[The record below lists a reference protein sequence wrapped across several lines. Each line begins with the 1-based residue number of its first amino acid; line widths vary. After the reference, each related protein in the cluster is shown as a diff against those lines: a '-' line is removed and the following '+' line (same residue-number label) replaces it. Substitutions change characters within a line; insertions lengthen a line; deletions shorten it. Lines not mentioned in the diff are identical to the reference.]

1 MKFDSKFSQ
10 LLSVAIIPLK
20 KEYAIASVQS
30 LIDTLRQCDNSVAV
44 DNGSTGVLQIDF
56 NERKDSSYLFLW
68 NTDYSTQDL
77 TLTNLDLA
85 RSADLVIFCI
95 SIDGDA
101 ASLGASRSD
110 DLIDSV
116 FPLQI
121 FFMH

>member
-110 DLIDSV
+110 ELIDSV
-116 FPLQI
+116 FPFQI